1 MPMLTLSPPTDQLPS
16 WLAQAGTVAAEIGTP
31 DFYCRLLSLL
41 ETLIPHHSSW
51 IISYSTEMHPDVIYT
66 NGVSMVV
73 TQWYVD
79 AYRNFD
85 PFWRMWQH
93 RRMAG
98 VITLERLDTAIKAD
112 IYTDLFQ
119 REAGFRDEL
128 GVILPSQGNHSLI
141 LFLQRNDGVFTQSD
155 INRVQTVFPIMQ
167 GLHQAHVNF
176 LFNMIDGSGMADSR
190 RAVMIRDRSGACCYK
205 TAGWDVFARTF
216 PDRVGQIM
224 DYSRTCQTGEAAQRI
239 EFETGMTVQIKNLGE
254 CYPLAP
260 GATLYTVE
268 CMDRARVKAADITRL
283 GLTNRESEILS
294 LILADKSSGEI
305 AQKLRVSKGTVK
317 NHRARLY
324 RKIGVTSER
333 ALIAYFARAG

>member
-1 MPMLTLSPPTDQLPS
+1 MPMLQVSPPTDLLPS
-16 WLAQAGTVAAEIGTP
+16 WLAQAGTVAAEIGAP
-31 DFYCRLLSLL
+31 DFYNRLLSLL

-51 IISYSTEMHPDVIYT
+51 IISYSTEMHPDVIHT

-85 PFWRMWQH
+85 PFWRMWKH
-93 RRMAG
+93 NRVAG
-98 VITLERLDTAIKAD
+98 VITLDRLDTTIKAD

-128 GVILPSQGNHSLI
+128 AVVLPSQGNHSLI
-141 LFLQRNDGVFTQSD
+141 LFLQRNDGVFTQAD

-176 LFNMIDGSGMADSR
+176 LFNMINGADMADSR

-205 TAGWDVFARTF
+205 TAGWDVFARSF
-216 PDRVGQIM
+216 PDRVDHVM
-224 DYSRTCQTGEAAQRI
+224 AYSRTCQMEETAQRI
-239 EFETGMTVQIKNLGE
+239 EFDTGMAIRIKTLGK

-268 CMDRARVKAADITRL
+268 SMDRAGLEAADITRL

-294 LILADKSSGEI
+294 LILAGKNSGEI
-305 AQKLRVSKGTVK
+305 AQQLCVSKGTIK

-333 ALIAYFARAG
+333 ALIAYFARME